1 MNVTKKKAIDLFINP
16 NFATEQAQNPITQQV
31 NEFYFKR
38 GADFFRDC
46 TIDGL
51 LADMDS
57 AGVEHG
63 VLTIDP
69 EKPSKRV
76 LEFSREHPDRFS
88 LCAYVDVDHLMD
100 AVWAV
105 EDLVKNENVTMARV
119 MPSHVGKAPTHPNY
133 YPLYAKCLELDL
145 PLSLFAGIPGPRLD
159 AEVQN
164 PIYIDR
170 VCLDFPNLRLIM
182 AHGADPWWGTAIR
195 LMIKYPNL
203 YMMTSA
209 WMPKYLPDEL
219 INFINTRGKDKL
231 MWASDH
237 PVLDMTKCLQGTQDI
252 ESKLRPEVLENYLYE
267 NAKRVVLAKRNP
279 VRST

>member
-1 MNVTKKKAIDLFINP
+1 MKKAIDLFINP
-16 NFATEQAQNPITQQV
+16 NFATEHAQNPITQQV
-31 NEFYFKR
+31 NEFYFKQ

-51 LADMDS
+51 LAEMDS

-145 PLSLFAGIPGPRLD
+145 PLSLFTGIPGPRLD

-182 AHGADPWWGTAIR
+182 THGADPWWGTAIR

-219 INFINTRGKDKL
+219 IHFINTRGKDKV

-279 VRST
+279 VRSNKEN

>member
-1 MNVTKKKAIDLFINP
+1 MNVTKRKAIDLFINP

-31 NEFYFKR
+31 NEFYFKQ

-46 TIDGL
+46 TIDCL
-51 LADMDS
+51 LAEMDS

-145 PLSLFAGIPGPRLD
+145 PLSLLTGIPGPRLD

-182 AHGADPWWGTAIR
+182 THGADPWWGTAIR

-219 INFINTRGKDKL
+219 IHFINTRGKDKV

-267 NAKRVVLAKRNP
+267 NAKRVVLAKRSP
-279 VRST
+279 VRSN

>member
-31 NEFYFKR
+31 NEFYFKQ

-51 LADMDS
+51 LAEMDS

-76 LEFSREHPDRFS
+76 LEFSRKHPDRFS

-105 EDLVKNENVTMARV
+105 EDLVKNENVTMARA

-145 PLSLFAGIPGPRLD
+145 PLSLLTGIPGPRLD

-182 AHGADPWWGTAIR
+182 THGADPWWGTAIR

-219 INFINTRGKDKL
+219 IHFINTRGKDKV

-252 ESKLRPEVLENYLYE
+252 ESKLRPEVLVNYLYQ

-279 VRST
+279 VRSN